1 MFEKRKDLQKF
12 LVVVETG
19 TILTAADKL
28 SMTQP
33 ALSRTI
39 TRLEEQFKG
48 QLFERLPTGVRLTQ
62 FGNMV
67 ADQSRRILR
76 EIDLAEDEINLAV
89 SGRIGSLRVSAGPMW
104 MKTVLPAAID
114 RFHSAYPGIE
124 LRLQTTTYAEGL
136 WLLLNGAGDIHCG
149 GIDTREPLPQF
160 VIREHVLDMTWG
172 IVAHKEH
179 PLHNGSSKCE
189 DLADYPWID
198 FDTVMQ
204 TGAGNLRPSLTD
216 NVLDKLYKET
226 NRRVETIVR
235 ASSADLSLMET
246 GAFLSVL
253 SLNFME
259 KVPGLFLKP
268 LPLQFG
274 RCHYRTGVLSR
285 RAPVSMAS
293 SRHFIRIVRD
303 VALGAP
309 SPAGP

>member
-12 LVVVETG
+12 LVVAETG
-19 TILTAADKL
+19 TILAAADKL

-62 FGNMV
+62 LGDMV
-67 ADQSRRILR
+67 AQQSRHILH
-76 EIDLAEDEINLAV
+76 EIKQAEDEINLAV
-89 SGRIGSLRVSAGPMW
+89 SGRIGTLRVSAGPMW
-104 MKTVLPAAID
+104 MKAVLPAAID
-114 RFHSAYPGIE
+114 RFRSIYPGIE
-124 LRLQTTTYAEGL
+124 LRLQTTTYPEGL
-136 WLLLNGAGDIHCG
+136 WLLLNGTGDIHCG

-160 VIREHVLDMTWG
+160 VTREHILDMTWG
-172 IVAHKEH
+172 IVAHKDR
-179 PLHNGSSKCE
+179 PLHTGYSTFE

-204 TGAGNLRPSLTD
+204 ARAGNSRPSLTD
-216 NVLDKLYKET
+216 NILDRLYRQT
-226 NRRVETIVR
+226 NKRVETVVR
-235 ASSADLSLMET
+235 ANSADLSLMET

-259 KVPGLFLKP
+259 KVPGFSLKP

-274 RCHYRTGVLSR
+274 RSHYRTGVLSR
-285 RAPVSMAS
+285 RAPVSIS
-293 SRHFIRIVRD
+293 PSRHFILIVRD
-303 VALGAP
+303 VVLDAP
-309 SPAGP
+309 SGM